1 MAKESLTDELRI
13 YLEGVEN
20 YWLALAVVM
29 LAFVVIATMTLF
41 GVYFYTRH

>member
-1 MAKESLTDELRI
+1 MAKESLIDNLRI

-20 YWLALAVVM
+20 YWLALAIIMIFCLGISV
-29 LAFVVIATMTLF
+29 LTLC

>member
-20 YWLALAVVM
+20 YWLALAVIM
-29 LAFVVIATMTLF
+29 LFFIFVSTLTLF
-41 GVYFYTRH
+41 GVYIYTRH